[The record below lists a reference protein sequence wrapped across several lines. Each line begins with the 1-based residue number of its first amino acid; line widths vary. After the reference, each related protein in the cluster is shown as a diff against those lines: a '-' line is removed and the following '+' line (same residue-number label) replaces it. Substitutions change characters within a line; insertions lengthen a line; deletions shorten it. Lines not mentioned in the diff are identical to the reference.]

1 MSAVVIRRAELSKG
15 AEADVLLRGGFVAD
29 IGHGLDGT
37 GAEVIDAGGAAL
49 VPGLTDHHL
58 HLHAMA
64 AQAASIR
71 CGPPS
76 VHSETDLTVAL
87 GQADADGSGWIRGVG
102 YIETVAG
109 ELDSSGLD
117 RMHGARPVRI
127 QHRSGA
133 LWMLNSL
140 AAEAVGLSSGVV
152 HPGIERSPDGTPTG
166 RLWRADDWLRERLP
180 DNGPPDLTDVGRLL
194 LAYGITAVTDATPD
208 LSPSSQ
214 RAILDAVDSGT
225 VPQRVHL
232 LGSPLDGPTTDR
244 VTVGPYKIV
253 LADSD
258 PPDLDELAGLID
270 RLHRMGRPFAAH
282 CVSRENFVILLAALD
297 QVGTLAGDR
306 VEHGALIPADSITE
320 VRRHGLT
327 VVTQPGFLADRGDDY
342 LRDVD
347 PRDVGDLYRCRS
359 LVDAGVPLALSSDAP
374 YGPLDPWADMRTAMY
389 RRTAS
394 GAVVGPDE
402 TLSAEH
408 AFARY
413 LTSVDDPG
421 GPARTVRVGE
431 PADVVLL
438 HAPLTEVLRNPTA
451 DAVRLTLT
459 GQAPDGRTSS
469 TSPHSNA

>member
-1 MSAVVIRRAELSKG
+1 MI
-15 AEADVLLRGGFVAD
+15 RGGTITE
-29 IGHGLDGT
+29 IGHDLSS
-37 GAEVIDAGGAAL
+37 AAVEVIDARGGAL

-76 VHSETDLTVAL
+76 VHSESDLGLAL
-87 GQADADGSGWIRGVG
+87 GQADSDATGWLRGVG

-109 ELDSSGLD
+109 ELLSSGLD
-117 RMHGARPVRI
+117 RIHGGRPVRI

-133 LWMLNSL
+133 MWMLNSC
-140 AAEAVGLSSGVV
+140 AAEAVGLASAA

-194 LAYGITAVTDATPD
+194 LGYGITAVTDATPD

-214 RAILDAVDSGT
+214 HAILDAVDTGA

-232 LGSPLDGPTTDR
+232 LGSPIDGPTTER

-258 PPDLDELAGLID
+258 PPDLDELAHLIEQ
-270 RLHRMGRPFAAH
+270 LHRKGRPFAAH

-297 QVGTLAGDR
+297 QVGALTGDR
-306 VEHGALIPADSITE
+306 VEHGALIPADSIAE

-359 LVDAGVPLALSSDAP
+359 LVDAEVPLALSSDAP
-374 YGPLDPWADMRTAMY
+374 YGPLDPWADMRSAMH
-389 RRTAS
+389 RRTAA
-394 GAVVGPDE
+394 GAVVGRGE
-402 TLSAEH
+402 TLSAEQ
-408 AFARY
+408 AFERY
-413 LTSVDDPG
+413 LSPVDHPG

-431 PADVVLL
+431 PADLVLL

-451 DAVRLTLT
+451 DAVRLTLP
-459 GQAPDGRTSS
+459 GHAPTGRTSS